1 MEQQIFRKKSM
12 DRISSPEQL
21 RDYMH
26 VTNPSVWV
34 VMSAIIFLLVSILI
48 WSSFA
53 VIENQASGTASVD
66 SGSLTLK
73 FDKPDDAKNVS
84 TGMSITVGGIT
95 VPITYVGSDT
105 EGNMIVGTDAALP
118 NGSYPFLITY
128 QVTKVIKLLF
138 N

>member
-34 VMSAIIFLLVSILI
+34 VMVAIIVLLVSILI
-48 WSSFA
+48 WSAFA
-53 VIENQASGTASVD
+53 VIENQASGTATVQ
-66 SGSLTLK
+66 SGVLTLH
-73 FDKPDDAKNVS
+73 FDNPDEEKNIS
-84 TGMSITVGGIT
+84 SGMDITIGGIT
-95 VPITYVGSDT
+95 VPITYVGSDSG
-105 EGNMIVGTDAALP
+105 GNLIVGTDSALP
-118 NGSYPFLITY
+118 DGSYPFVITY
-128 QVTKVIKLLF
+128 EITKVIKLLF